1 MRYIVLSVFFMFIA
15 VGCDDHVE
23 KVDVSSSWNSIMTK
37 LEKSETALTT
47 INPMNRGVVVK
58 TANQI
63 EKYASELYLNHI
75 NELDT
80 VSLEYVLECLAK
92 SAEIQSNYNAAIDF
106 FNEAQT
112 LNPSSEKAPAYL
124 HNVARIHDHVL
135 GNKELAKSSYERLIN
150 LYPDHPLSKNAT
162 IYLENIFDK
171 SEEDLLK
178 MINENNS

>member
-1 MRYIVLSVFFMFIA
+1 MRYIVLSAFFMFIA

-37 LEKSETALTT
+37 LEKSESALTT

-92 SAEIQSNYNAAIDF
+92 SAEIQSNYNTAIDF
-106 FNEAQT
+106 FNEAHV
-112 LNPSSEKAPAYL
+112 LNPSSDKAPAYL
-124 HNVARIHDHVL
+124 HNIARIYDHVL
-135 GNKELAKSSYERLIN
+135 GDKELAKTSYQRLIN
-150 LYPDHPLSKNAT
+150 LYPNHPLSKNAK
-162 IYLENIFDK
+162 IYLENVFDK
-171 SEEDLLK
+171 SEDDLLK
-178 MINENNS
+178 MIRENNS

>member
-1 MRYIVLSVFFMFIA
+1 MFLVA
-15 VGCDDHVE
+15 GCNNPVDNVE
-23 KVDVSSSWNSIMTK
+23 VSSDWNSILTK
-37 LEKSETALTT
+37 LEKSESSLTT
-47 INPMNRGVVVK
+47 INPMNRGVLSK

-106 FNEAQT
+106 FNEAQA